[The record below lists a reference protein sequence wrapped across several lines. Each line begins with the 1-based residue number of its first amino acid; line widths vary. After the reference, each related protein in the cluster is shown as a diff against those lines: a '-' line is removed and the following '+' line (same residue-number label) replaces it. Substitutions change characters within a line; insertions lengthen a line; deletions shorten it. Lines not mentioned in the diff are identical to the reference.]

1 VETVLQE
8 KVKSL
13 NKLRVYM
20 LIESTGPEI
29 SKEISNFLSEALLRP
44 IEAKMGN
51 VHVAMTFLWSLLN
64 KVAQQLEEVGEQ
76 VVDME
81 FSRGKTTLVTKSGYI
96 ITIVVRT
103 RHNQYVSEIEGVVD
117 VEESPFRIEDF

>member
-29 SKEISNFLSEALLRP
+29 SKEISNFFSEALLRP
-44 IEAKMGN
+44 VEAKMGN
-51 VHVAMTFLWSLLN
+51 VHVAMTFLWSLLS
-64 KVAQQLEEVGEQ
+64 KVAQQLEEAGEQ

-81 FSRGKTTLVTKSGYI
+81 FSRGKTTLVTKSGYV

-117 VEESPFRIEDF
+117 VEESPFKVEDF

>member
-29 SKEISNFLSEALLRP
+29 SKEISNFFSEAL
-44 IEAKMGN
+44 
-51 VHVAMTFLWSLLN
+51 V
-64 KVAQQLEEVGEQ
+64 
-76 VVDME
+76 
-81 FSRGKTTLVTKSGYI
+81 
-96 ITIVVRT
+96 
-103 RHNQYVSEIEGVVD
+103 
-117 VEESPFRIEDF
+117 ESP

>member
-29 SKEISNFLSEALLRP
+29 SKEISNFFSEALLRP
-44 IEAKMGN
+44 VEAKMGN
-51 VHVAMTFLWSLLN
+51 IHVAMTFLWSLLS
-64 KVAQQLEEVGEQ
+64 KVAQQLEEAGEQ

-81 FSRGKTTLVTKSGYI
+81 FSRGKTTLVTKSGYV

-117 VEESPFRIEDF
+117 VEESPFKVEDF

>member
-29 SKEISNFLSEALLRP
+29 SKEIGNFFSEALLRP

-51 VHVAMTFLWSLLN
+51 VHVAMTFLWSLLS

-81 FSRGKTTLVTKSGYI
+81 FSRGKTTLVTKSGYV

-117 VEESPFRIEDF
+117 VEESPFKVEDF

>member
-81 FSRGKTTLVTKSGYI
+81 FSRGKTTLVTKSGYV

-117 VEESPFRIEDF
+117 VEESPFKVEDF

>member
-1 VETVLQE
+1 VETVLRE

-29 SKEISNFLSEALLRP
+29 SKEISNFFSEALLRP

-51 VHVAMTFLWSLLN
+51 VHMAITFLWSLLS

-81 FSRGKTTLVTKSGYI
+81 FSRGKTTLVTKSGYV

-117 VEESPFRIEDF
+117 VEESPFKVEDF

>member
-29 SKEISNFLSEALLRP
+29 SKEISNFFSEALLRP

-51 VHVAMTFLWSLLN
+51 VHVAMTFLWSLLS

-81 FSRGKTTLVTKSGYI
+81 FSRGKTTLVTKSGYV

-117 VEESPFRIEDF
+117 VEESPFKVEDF

>member
-1 VETVLQE
+1 METVLQE

-20 LIESTGPEI
+20 LIESTGLEI
-29 SKEISNFLSEALLRP
+29 SKEISNFFSEALLRP
-44 IEAKMGN
+44 VEAKMGN
-51 VHVAMTFLWSLLN
+51 VHVAMTFLWSLLS

-81 FSRGKTTLVTKSGYI
+81 FSRGKTTLVTKSGYV

-117 VEESPFRIEDF
+117 VEESPFRVEDY

>member
-1 VETVLQE
+1 METVLQE

-20 LIESTGPEI
+20 LIESTGPEF

-44 IEAKMGN
+44 VEAKMGN

-81 FSRGKTTLVTKSGYI
+81 FSRGKTTLVTKSGYV

-117 VEESPFRIEDF
+117 VEESPFRVEDF

>member
-1 VETVLQE
+1 METVLQE

>member
-1 VETVLQE
+1 METVLQE

-64 KVAQQLEEVGEQ
+64 KVAQQLEEAGEQ

-81 FSRGKTTLVTKSGYI
+81 FSRGKTTLVTKSGYV

-117 VEESPFRIEDF
+117 VEESPFRVEDY

>member
-1 VETVLQE
+1 METVLQE

-29 SKEISNFLSEALLRP
+29 SKEISNFLAEALLRP
-44 IEAKMGN
+44 IESKMGN

-81 FSRGKTTLVTKSGYI
+81 FSRGKTTLVTKSGYV

-117 VEESPFRIEDF
+117 VEESPFKVEDF

>member
-44 IEAKMGN
+44 VEAKMGN
-51 VHVAMTFLWSLLN
+51 VHMAMTFLWSLLN

-81 FSRGKTTLVTKSGYI
+81 FSRGKTTLVTKSGYV

-117 VEESPFRIEDF
+117 VEESPFKVEDF

>member
-1 VETVLQE
+1 METVLQE

-81 FSRGKTTLVTKSGYI
+81 FNRGKTTLVTKSGYV

-117 VEESPFRIEDF
+117 VEESPFKVEDF

>member
-81 FSRGKTTLVTKSGYI
+81 FSRGKTTLVTKSGYV

-117 VEESPFRIEDF
+117 VEESPFKIEDF

>member
-1 VETVLQE
+1 METVLQE

-51 VHVAMTFLWSLLN
+51 VHVAMTFLWSLLS

-81 FSRGKTTLVTKSGYI
+81 FSRGKTTLVTKSGYV

-117 VEESPFRIEDF
+117 VEESPFRVEDY

>member
-29 SKEISNFLSEALLRP
+29 SKEISNFFSEALLRP
-44 IEAKMGN
+44 VEAKMGN
-51 VHVAMTFLWSLLN
+51 VHVAMTFLWSLLS

-81 FSRGKTTLVTKSGYI
+81 FSRGKTTLVTKSGYV

-117 VEESPFRIEDF
+117 VEESPFRVEDY

>member
-29 SKEISNFLSEALLRP
+29 SKDISNFLSEALLRP

-64 KVAQQLEEVGEQ
+64 KVAQQLEEAGEQ
-76 VVDME
+76 VIDME
-81 FSRGKTTLVTKSGYI
+81 FSRGKTTLVTKSGYV

-117 VEESPFRIEDF
+117 VEESPFKVEDF

>member
-51 VHVAMTFLWSLLN
+51 VHVAMTFLWSLLS

-81 FSRGKTTLVTKSGYI
+81 FSRGKTTLVTKSGYV

-117 VEESPFRIEDF
+117 VEESPFRVEDY

>member
-1 VETVLQE
+1 METVLQE

-44 IEAKMGN
+44 IESKMGN

-81 FSRGKTTLVTKSGYI
+81 FSRGKTTLVTKSGYV

-117 VEESPFRIEDF
+117 VEESPFRVEDF

>member
-44 IEAKMGN
+44 IESKMGN

-117 VEESPFRIEDF
+117 VEESPFKVEDF

>member
-1 VETVLQE
+1 METVLRE

-29 SKEISNFLSEALLRP
+29 SKEISNFFSEALLRP

-51 VHVAMTFLWSLLN
+51 VHMAITFLWSLLS

-81 FSRGKTTLVTKSGYI
+81 FSRGKTTLVTKSGYV

-117 VEESPFRIEDF
+117 VEESPFKVEDF

>member
-29 SKEISNFLSEALLRP
+29 SKEISNFFSEALLRP
-44 IEAKMGN
+44 VEAKMGN
-51 VHVAMTFLWSLLN
+51 VHVAMTFLWSLLS

-81 FSRGKTTLVTKSGYI
+81 FSRGKTTLVTKSGYV

-117 VEESPFRIEDF
+117 VEESPFKVEDF

>member
-1 VETVLQE
+1 METVLQE

-20 LIESTGPEI
+20 LIESTGAEI

-44 IEAKMGN
+44 VEAKMGN

-81 FSRGKTTLVTKSGYI
+81 FSRGKTTLVTKSGYV

-117 VEESPFRIEDF
+117 VEESPFRVEDF

>member
-1 VETVLQE
+1 METVLQE

-29 SKEISNFLSEALLRP
+29 SKEISNFFSEALLRP

-51 VHVAMTFLWSLLN
+51 VHVAMTFLWSLLS

-81 FSRGKTTLVTKSGYI
+81 FSRGKTTLVTKSGYV

-117 VEESPFRIEDF
+117 VEESPFKVEDF

>member
-1 VETVLQE
+1 VETVLQD

-29 SKEISNFLSEALLRP
+29 SKEISNFFSEALLRP

-51 VHVAMTFLWSLLN
+51 VHVAMTFLWSLLS

-81 FSRGKTTLVTKSGYI
+81 FSRGKTTLVTKSGYV

-117 VEESPFRIEDF
+117 VEESPFKVEDF

>member
-1 VETVLQE
+1 VETVLQD

-81 FSRGKTTLVTKSGYI
+81 FSRGKTTLVTKSGYV

-117 VEESPFRIEDF
+117 VEESPFRVEDF

>member
-1 VETVLQE
+1 METVLQE

-81 FSRGKTTLVTKSGYI
+81 FNRGKTTLVTKGGYV

-117 VEESPFRIEDF
+117 VEESPFKVEDF

>member
-1 VETVLQE
+1 METVLQE

-29 SKEISNFLSEALLRP
+29 SKEISNFFSEALLRP

-51 VHVAMTFLWSLLN
+51 VHVAMTFLWSLLS
-64 KVAQQLEEVGEQ
+64 KVAQQLEEAGEQ

-81 FSRGKTTLVTKSGYI
+81 FSRGKTTLVTKSGYV

-117 VEESPFRIEDF
+117 VEESPFKVEDF

>member
-81 FSRGKTTLVTKSGYI
+81 FSRGKTTLVTKSGYV
-96 ITIVVRT
+96 ITIAVRT
-103 RHNQYVSEIEGVVD
+103 RHNQYVSEIEGVVE
-117 VEESPFRIEDF
+117 VEESPFRVEDF

>member
-1 VETVLQE
+1 METVLQE

-29 SKEISNFLSEALLRP
+29 SKEISNFFSEALLRP
-44 IEAKMGN
+44 VEAKMGN
-51 VHVAMTFLWSLLN
+51 VHVAMTFLWSLLS
-64 KVAQQLEEVGEQ
+64 KVAQQLEEAGEQ

-81 FSRGKTTLVTKSGYI
+81 FSRGKTTLVTKSGYV

-117 VEESPFRIEDF
+117 VEESPFKVEDF

>member
-1 VETVLQE
+1 VETTLQE

-20 LIESTGPEI
+20 VVESTGPEI
-29 SKEISNFLSEALLRP
+29 SKEISNFFSEALLRP

-51 VHVAMTFLWSLLN
+51 VHVAMTFLWSLLSR
-64 KVAQQLEEVGEQ
+64 VAHQLEEAGEQ
-76 VVDME
+76 IVDME
-81 FSRGKTTLVTKSGYI
+81 FSRGKTTLVTKSGYV
-96 ITIVVRT
+96 ITIMVRT

-117 VEESPFRIEDF
+117 VEESPFRVEDF

>member
-1 VETVLQE
+1 METVLQE

-117 VEESPFRIEDF
+117 VEESPFRVEDF

>member
-81 FSRGKTTLVTKSGYI
+81 FSRGKTTLVTKSGYV

-117 VEESPFRIEDF
+117 VEESPFRVEDF

>member
-44 IEAKMGN
+44 IESKMGN
-51 VHVAMTFLWSLLN
+51 VHVAMTFLWSLLS

-81 FSRGKTTLVTKSGYI
+81 FSRGKTTLVTKSGYV

-117 VEESPFRIEDF
+117 VEESPFRVEDF